1 MLLLLWLEGS
11 IMLLLLS
18 IQNVELLDV
27 VIVVVRGS
35 IMLLLL
41 WLEGSIMLLLEGSI
55 MLLLLWL
62 EGSIMML
69 LLSLLLFIPQGR

>member
-1 MLLLLWLEGS
+1 
-11 IMLLLLS
+11 MLLLLS
-18 IQNVELLDV
+18 ILLIIPQNVELLDV